1 MFTLIDWYASSWSL
15 LLLALIE
22 VVLVSWVYG
31 AENLLE
37 KMQTEMDI
45 PIPRF
50 LYHYWHAMWKFITPA
65 VLFVSEYRETS
76 CQFSNAFASTLTD
89 SRLHPVLPL

>member
-76 CQFSNAFASTLTD
+76 CQFLMLLLV
-89 SRLHPVLPL
+89 R